1 MQATLI
7 RQAITVTP
15 ITKSQPVK
23 GSNKTSK
30 IPKPN
35 PIRQTAIVF
44 LNSLNIIYYLL
55 SFVYYIKYIFYLLLL
70 YGYLLELQI
79 FFS

>member
-15 ITKSQPVK
+15 IIKSQPVK

-30 IPKPN
+30 IPKPK
-35 PIRQTAIVF
+35 PIKQTAHVF
-44 LNSLNIIYYLL
+44 LSILKNILLPPLLFIYNM
-55 SFVYYIKYIFYLLLL
+55 K
-70 YGYLLELQI
+70 
-79 FFS
+79 